1 MRLETEISRAARFEA
16 RITEAQ
22 KALFQRAAVLGG
34 HRTLTD
40 FVINSA
46 QEKAEAIVRDSEIL
60 RLSEKD
66 RQIFVK
72 ALLRPPTPNKKLR
85 RAATRYKKQ
94 SHTR

>member
-1 MRLETEISRAARFEA
+1 MRSETEISRAARFEA

-66 RQIFVK
+66 RQIFVES
-72 ALLRPPTPNKKLR
+72 LLRPPTPNKKLR
-85 RAATRYKKQ
+85 QATTRYKKQ

>member
-1 MRLETEISRAARFEA
+1 MRSETEISRASRFEA

-22 KALFQRAAVLGG
+22 KALFQRAAALGG

-46 QEKAEAIVRDSEIL
+46 QEKAEVIVRDSEIL

-66 RQIFVK
+66 RKIFVE
-72 ALLRPPTPNKKLR
+72 ALLRPSAPNKKLR
-85 RAATRYKKQ
+85 QAATRYKKL
-94 SHTR
+94 SHTQ

>member
-1 MRLETEISRAARFEA
+1 MRSETEISRAARFEA

-66 RQIFVK
+66 RQSFVE

-85 RAATRYKKQ
+85 QAATRYKKQ

>member
-1 MRLETEISRAARFEA
+1 MRSETEISRAARFEA
-16 RITEAQ
+16 RITETQ

-66 RQIFVK
+66 RQVFV
-72 ALLRPPTPNKKLR
+72 
-85 RAATRYKKQ
+85 
-94 SHTR
+94 